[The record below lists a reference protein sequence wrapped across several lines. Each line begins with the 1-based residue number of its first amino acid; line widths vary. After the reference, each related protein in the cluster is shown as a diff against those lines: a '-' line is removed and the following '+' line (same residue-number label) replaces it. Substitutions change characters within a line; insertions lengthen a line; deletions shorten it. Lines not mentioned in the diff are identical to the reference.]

1 MKQSQS
7 YAFDILTTLFVS
19 CACFYICFQSFFKVF
34 KVSRTRLIFWQL
46 YLYHVL
52 VFTFVF
58 KVFKQASHRL
68 KDNSGFHWIYRPF
81 IHLKSFFFQNFK
93 SFAREENII
102 YTFYLFGGKTERN
115 EVSKW
120 KHWKFNIA
128 IEGINFFFWISDNR
142 PWHFLRWRVYIFLG
156 WTFACYFMRRV

>member
-1 MKQSQS
+1 MSAVRTVIALANMKQSQS

-68 KDNSGFHWIYRPF
+68 KDNSGISLNLQAVYPSK
-81 IHLKSFFFQNFK
+81 IFFFSKFQIICSRRKYNLHLLPFWWQNWK
-93 SFAREENII
+93 
-102 YTFYLFGGKTERN
+102 
-115 EVSKW
+115 KW
-120 KHWKFNIA
+120 SVQVKALK
-128 IEGINFFFWISDNR
+128 
-142 PWHFLRWRVYIFLG
+142 V
-156 WTFACYFMRRV
+156 